1 MAEETDFERLWR
13 GKFIR
18 SLDQAVGPELRDEIV
33 RGGDEPGSPPESGA
47 VIAWTQAA
55 MQRLEGLLDEP
66 VRQEVMTRCACQY
79 PPEGLQDIRRA
90 YQESGDTDLAQ
101 AMLRNRF
108 EAFLRDTLQ
117 LDDGLIQ
124 DILGRGWG
132 PAGVRQADQI
142 IATKIPKSGNLV
154 KFMKESDPQV
164 KRQLYCHCPRLRQ
177 AIQTGVQVPEIYCY
191 CGAGFYRGIWEE
203 ITQRPVQVEVLE
215 SVLHGGEVC
224 RVAIRLHCNQS

>member
-1 MAEETDFERLWR
+1 
-13 GKFIR
+13 
-18 SLDQAVGPELRDEIV
+18 
-33 RGGDEPGSPPESGA
+33 
-47 VIAWTQAA
+47 
-55 MQRLEGLLDEP
+55 
-66 VRQEVMTRCACQY
+66 MTRCACQY
-79 PPEGLQDIRRA
+79 PPEDLQDIRRA
-90 YQESGDTDLAQ
+90 YRDGGDIDLAQ
-101 AMLRNRF
+101 DMLRNRF

-132 PAGVRQADQI
+132 PAGVRQGDQI

-154 KFMKESDPQV
+154 MYMKESDPQV

-177 AIQTGVQVPEIYCY
+177 AIQTGAQVPAIYCY

-215 SVLHGGEVC
+215 SVLHGGVVC
-224 RVAIRLHCNQS
+224 RVAIRLQGN